1 MGKWRTPPPQKMPIE
16 ILYRNLWKAD
26 NKFIWKV
33 VSLVKSTVCC
43 IATEKRR
50 ASPILPRKTMW
61 SLPQTCSTHTS
72 DITQEGNMLSIMT
85 LDLRLVCFHM
95 HNWLAGVK
103 LKSTYTTCYCGLHI
117 EMVTESMP
125 LCDHFVWTQRHRK
138 SETFRKIGE
147 KKNHTFMSLS
157 LYIYITLLYS
167 VRFGLCCN
175 QLKSYWR

>member
-1 MGKWRTPPPQKMPIE
+1 MKSRQQIYLE
-16 ILYRNLWKAD
+16 SCELSQIDCVLYCDRKKA
-26 NKFIWKV
+26 
-33 VSLVKSTVCC
+33 SLSD
-43 IATEKRR
+43 IATENNVV
-50 ASPILPRKTMW
+50 AAA
-61 SLPQTCSTHTS
+61 TCSTHTS

-157 LYIYITLLYS
+157 LSIYISLSYI
-167 VRFGLCCN
+167 RFGLDCVAI
-175 QLKSYWR
+175 S